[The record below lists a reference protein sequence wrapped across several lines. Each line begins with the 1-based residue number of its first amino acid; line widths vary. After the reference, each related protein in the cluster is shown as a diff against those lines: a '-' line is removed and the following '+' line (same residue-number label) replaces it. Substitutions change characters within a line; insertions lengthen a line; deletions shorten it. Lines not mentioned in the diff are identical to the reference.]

1 MIAGRLSAVL
11 WSDPGFARVGVRGA
25 VTYTYAMENHVFS
38 PCGNA
43 GHDRRPWI
51 SLVMLTGVILSTGI
65 ACRRSAPADAESAS
79 IPAKEPVREEPRLQ
93 FPEDLNAKDPSVN
106 DFVTHAML
114 TATGGDYD
122 AFRLL
127 WSAREEP
134 MPREE
139 FLQGWDAVRQVRV
152 RALQQI
158 VIAPD
163 SAPADI
169 PRVDMYAVYV
179 EVSLDPGHR
188 AAKEKPQRE
197 AILVIVREQDRWALM
212 RAPKDVRDYMRGKVN
227 KPTEEPDSTTKSAAD
242 EASP

>member
-1 MIAGRLSAVL
+1 MDGRRSVVL
-11 WSDPGFARVGVRGA
+11 RSDPGSTRVGVGGA
-25 VTYTYAMENHVFS
+25 VTYTYAMENHLFS
-38 PCGNA
+38 PYGNA
-43 GHDRRPWI
+43 GHDRRHWI
-51 SLVMLTGVILSTGI
+51 SLLVLSGFILTAGL
-65 ACRRSAPADAESAS
+65 ACRRSAPADTEAPS
-79 IPAKEPVREEPRLQ
+79 IGVKEPVREEPRLQ
-93 FPEDLNAKDPSVN
+93 FPADLNAKDASVN

-114 TATGGDYD
+114 TATSGDYD

-179 EVSLDPGHR
+179 EVSLDPEHR

-197 AILVIVREQDRWALM
+197 AILVMVREQDRWALM

-227 KPTEEPDSTTKSAAD
+227 KPADEPDSTKGSAAG